1 MEASEL
7 WQFITVLVIALGAL
21 IAAPAV
27 YFLAEASRPAI
38 ERERR
43 RGEPA
48 RRPERKTRAPR
59 GRIGHHAP
67 LPA

>member
-43 RGEPA
+43 APR
-48 RRPERKTRAPR
+48 RRPAF
-59 GRIGHHAP
+59 ADP